1 MTNSLQ
7 ITSPSSSL
15 LRSVFGYG
23 LNESTPNGEIAAVSG
38 HQRRQ
43 NFLQNFFTKIL
54 GKASLALHGTGFVA
68 GAAIGLPT
76 RPRPVPGGLTT
87 PGAAIREYGRC
98 GVPPVFLGAPER
110 RFSNRWGLPLLSL
123 RAVRL
128 RVRDADA
135 GGRPS
140 RLSTSPHR
148 SASARLRHSTP
159 GRYHGVTPFG
169 PDPCGR

>member
-1 MTNSLQ
+1 MDLAEEMNQSGRL
-7 ITSPSSSL
+7 SNGSN
-15 LRSVFGYG
+15 G
-23 LNESTPNGEIAAVSG
+23 STCRGPDIHNGEIAAVTR

-43 NFLQNFFTKIL
+43 NFLQFFYKIF

-87 PGAAIREYGRC
+87 LGAAIREYDRC

-148 SASARLRHSTP
+148 SASAPLRHSTP
-159 GRYHGVTPFG
+159 GRYHGATPFG
-169 PDPCGR
+169 PGPRGR